1 MDNIQTFDEFNE
13 AQKWIQ
19 DVIKKPGALKK
30 SLKKKSDEKISKTEI
45 NDEIS
50 KLKRKDKDK
59 DKKGLQG
66 LSKNDL
72 LKYRRLNLAKTLKS
86 LKENYSD
93 YEDWYGNDDYDNY
106 DGKNADATDDNNLDL
121 SMELEYKLRTISD
134 DSKLTIDDFLEE
146 CGV

>member
-19 DVIKKPGALKK
+19 DAIKKPGALKK
-30 SLKKKSDEKISKTEI
+30 SLKKKSGEKISKTEI

-86 LKENYSD
+86 LK
-93 YEDWYGNDDYDNY
+93 
-106 DGKNADATDDNNLDL
+106 
-121 SMELEYKLRTISD
+121 
-134 DSKLTIDDFLEE
+134 
-146 CGV
+146 